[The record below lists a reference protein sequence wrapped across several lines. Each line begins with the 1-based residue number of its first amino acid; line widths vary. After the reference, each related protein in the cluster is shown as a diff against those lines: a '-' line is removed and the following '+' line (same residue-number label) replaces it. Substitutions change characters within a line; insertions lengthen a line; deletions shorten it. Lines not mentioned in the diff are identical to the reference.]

1 MLETNIFVIL
11 FYSREIHV
19 MQRDFEILA
28 LVVYVE
34 HRRSV
39 TSHFSV

>member
-1 MLETNIFVIL
+1 MLESNTFVVL
-11 FYSREIHV
+11 FYSREIHI
-19 MQRDFEILA
+19 MQQDLETLA
-28 LVVYVE
+28 LVVYGE